1 MNNAGTTGTG
11 GLTADY
17 DIDDWHRTI
26 ALNLD
31 SVFFCLRTEIP
42 VMLSQGG
49 GAIVNVASGAGLVGF
64 AGLPA
69 YVASKHGVVGLT
81 RASALEYAA
90 QGIRINCV
98 CPGSTRTPM
107 LEGFMG
113 GDEKIEKMMRN
124 AVPMRRLGRPE
135 EIAAGDR
142 LALLGRRQLRRRPR
156 PRRRRRLRHPVA
168 SPVLG
173 TLEHAQAG
181 RACREASARS
191 GDAVPEG
198 ALVAH
203 RVVEDLGRDVEA
215 LASRG
220 GRGRRP
226 ASRGRRCGRTRSTPR
241 ASRRR
246 CAWRSGPSPVSIARP
261 GLSSASHMNGSSSAW
276 QLLSLPSITGV
287 AHVNRYMYVGRPCA
301 ACASASR
308 IAGMRNTRSVEI
320 AVRRSPAAPSGR
332 FSR

>member
-1 MNNAGTTGTG
+1 MTEAVGQFEGKVALVTGAGSGLGRATAIAFAEGGARVLVADVDDRAGRETIDLVSEAGSEALFVETDVTNPEAVVAMVAAAVAAFGSLDFAVNNAGTTGKG

-26 ALNLD
+26 TLNLD
-31 SVFFCLRTEIP
+31 SVFYCLRSEIP

-135 EIAAGDR
+135 EIAAGIVWLCSD
-142 LALLGRRQLRRRPR
+142 A
-156 PRRRRRLRHPVA
+156 A
-168 SPVLG
+168 SF
-173 TLEHAQAG
+173 
-181 RACREASARS
+181 
-191 GDAVPEG
+191 
-198 ALVAH
+198 
-203 RVVEDLGRDVEA
+203 VVGHA
-215 LASRG
+215 LAVDG
-220 GRGRRP
+220 G
-226 ASRGRRCGRTRSTPR
+226 
-241 ASRRR
+241 
-246 CAWRSGPSPVSIARP
+246 
-261 GLSSASHMNGSSSAW
+261 
-276 QLLSLPSITGV
+276 
-287 AHVNRYMYVGRPCA
+287 
-301 ACASASR
+301 
-308 IAGMRNTRSVEI
+308 SVI
-320 AVRRSPAAPSGR
+320 Q
-332 FSR
+332 